1 MASGHG
7 REAYERARAA
17 VDKGQFEN
25 ALAAVEE
32 AFAKEPADAPIR
44 ELYVGLNLARAIKL
58 AARAR
63 DLRRL
68 DIVERGIPLEEEF
81 QDSSRVREAF
91 EESIA
96 SFDKVLAVEPD
107 SEKGLTLKASALH
120 RFDRAGRRSEALDLL
135 RRVAIANPQ
144 NRQVQL
150 AIRKIERVC
159 DDCSDSGFCTH
170 CAGRGY
176 RTTLSMKRQC
186 NVCWGQGICLKC
198 GIL

>member
-1 MASGHG
+1 MVSGHG

-44 ELYVGLNLARAIKL
+44 ELYVGLNLARA
-58 AARAR
+58 R
-63 DLRRL
+63 RRL
-68 DIVERGIPLEEEF
+68 DSAERGIPLEEEF
-81 QDSSRVREAF
+81 QDSPRVREAF

-107 SEKGLTLKASALH
+107 NEKGLTLKASALH

-135 RRVAIANPQ
+135 GRGASATPQ

-150 AIRKIERVC
+150 ANRKIERVC
-159 DDCSDSGFCTH
+159 DDCSDSGFCPH

-176 RTTLSMKRQC
+176 RITLRMKRQC
-186 NVCWGQGICLKC
+186 NACWGQGICLKC